1 MATCFANSL
10 TVHCMQLMSR
20 EEALKKLED
29 YSHLLGEDGLSQEE
43 IDKLRSVDPGSLKTE
58 L

>member
-1 MATCFANSL
+1 
-10 TVHCMQLMSR
+10 MQLMSR

-29 YSHLLGEDGLSQEE
+29 YSHLLGEEGLSPED
-43 IDKLRSVDPGSLKTE
+43 IDRLRSVDPGSLKDE

>member
-1 MATCFANSL
+1 M
-10 TVHCMQLMSR
+10 MSR

-29 YSHLLGEDGLSQEE
+29 YSHLLGEDGLSPDD
-43 IDKLRSVDPGSLKTE
+43 IARLRSVNPGSIKDE